1 MGKKDAVSKH
11 YMSKNEIFADAV
23 NFYFFDGREKV
34 KPEDLENGDAE
45 ELELLYGKHA
55 AVHAVVEQEKN
66 REKGKRKHKRR
77 DSDLISVQRYRDILK
92 RCVIREYGRTV
103 YVIYGIEAQSEI
115 HYAMPVKSMLYDA
128 LNYAAQ
134 VSEIAD
140 GHAKD
145 GNRGKSAGEFLS
157 GFHRTDRL
165 RPVRT
170 LVIYFGSAAWNGPRT
185 LKEMLCLPEGEDF
198 SSLNDYRLDLLVP
211 GEIEDF
217 SKFHTELG
225 AVLEVLKVMEDREA
239 MAELMREKSNVYERL
254 PRDAAELLRIFAK
267 IDMEIEEDE
276 EEINMCRAID
286 EMMAE
291 AREEGREAGMRL
303 GEEMGRK
310 AGIRL
315 GEKTGREIGRKEGRE
330 NLITNMMRNFSRS
343 GVSFEEVS
351 SFISEEDFSRD
362 QLRDLWEK
370 VVGRSS

>member
-1 MGKKDAVSKH
+1 
-11 YMSKNEIFADAV
+11 
-23 NFYFFDGREKV
+23 
-34 KPEDLENGDAE
+34 
-45 ELELLYGKHA
+45 
-55 AVHAVVEQEKN
+55 
-66 REKGKRKHKRR
+66 
-77 DSDLISVQRYRDILK
+77 
-92 RCVIREYGRTV
+92 
-103 YVIYGIEAQSEI
+103 
-115 HYAMPVKSMLYDA
+115 MPVKSMLYDA

-145 GNRGKSAGEFLS
+145 RNHGKSPGEFLS

-170 LVIYFGSAAWNGPRT
+170 LVIYFGSAAWDGPRT
-185 LKEMLCLPEGEDF
+185 LKEMLCLPEGGDF

-225 AVLEVLKVMEDREA
+225 AVLEVLKVMEDREE
-239 MAELMREKSNVYERL
+239 MAELMREKGDVYEHL
-254 PRDAAELLRIFAK
+254 PRDAAELLRTFAK
-267 IDMEIEEDE
+267 IDMEIEKDE

-291 AREEGREAGMRL
+291 AREEGRE
-303 GEEMGRK
+303 
-310 AGIRL
+310 
-315 GEKTGREIGRKEGRE
+315 

-343 GVSFEEVS
+343 GLSFEEAS

-362 QLRDLWEK
+362 QLRELWEK
-370 VVGRSS
+370 AVGRIS

>member
-1 MGKKDAVSKH
+1 MGKHDTVTKE
-11 YMSKNEIFADAV
+11 YMSDNDIFADIF
-23 NFYFFDGREKV
+23 NYFLYDGEQRMKGEGLKELDSAELGIV
-34 KPEDLENGDAE
+34 LENDTGDA
-45 ELELLYGKHA
+45 
-55 AVHAVVEQEKN
+55 
-66 REKGKRKHKRR
+66 
-77 DSDLISVQRYRDILK
+77 VQKYRDIL
-92 RCVIREYGRTV
+92 RQCVMKGDGKTS
-103 YVIYGIEAQSEI
+103 YVLLGLENQTDI
-115 HYAMPVKSMLYDA
+115 HYAMPVRSMLYDA
-128 LNYAAQ
+128 LHCASQ
-134 VSEIAD
+134 VSEIAREHREK
-140 GHAKD
+140 GTY
-145 GNRGKSAGEFLS
+145 GSSGEFLS
-157 GFHRTDRL
+157 GFHKSDRL
-165 RPVRT
+165 WPVQT
-170 LVIYFGSAAWNGPRT
+170 LVVYFGSMRWDGPRS
-185 LKEMLCLPEGEDF
+185 LQEMLVLPEGMKWPF
-198 SSLNDYRLDLLVP
+198 LNDYRLNLLVP

-239 MAELMREKSNVYERL
+239 MAELMCEKSNVYERL

-303 GEEMGRK
+303 GEEMGRE

-315 GEKTGREIGRKEGRE
+315 GEKIGRKEGRE
-330 NLITNMMRNFSRS
+330 NLMTNMMRNFSRS